1 MQTNPIKNHSFPL
14 RLSLSF
20 VAKGQFSPIFR
31 TSPPSR
37 AGIRERKRPA
47 PRIRKKPPSR
57 NPGRGLWKRGG
68 YLLSRLAGS
77 TIGAGGLNF
86 SVRDGKRWVPA
97 AVGAFS
103 LLAGGFPPGG
113 CDCHEPGTNERR
125 SRGPY
130 GLLVPLGFAVAG
142 FAPAAYRRRRLRR
155 PSKEVSS
162 RGGLRA

>member
-1 MQTNPIKNHSFPL
+1 MTLFILPPAIETYSHLQKTSYIFTIVYEIDTHLFLFSQTTRKFAT
-14 RLSLSF
+14 F
-20 VAKGQFSPIFR
+20 KKQKKGGGASR
-31 TSPPSR
+31 KTPPPEFG
-37 AGIRERKRPA
+37 AD
-47 PRIRKKPPSR
+47 
-57 NPGRGLWKRGG
+57 
-68 YLLSRLAGS
+68 LLSRPSGS

-130 GLLVPLGFAVAG
+130 GQLVPLGFAVAG

-155 PSKEVSS
+155 P
-162 RGGLRA
+162 

>member
-1 MQTNPIKNHSFPL
+1 MPFFAHPIPRPSKIPQRNISKDGNRVVSKEKKRGAKQKKFPRNLLHSKTKKG
-14 RLSLSF
+14 RSLSKDSSGG
-20 VAKGQFSPIFR
+20 ASRK
-31 TSPPSR
+31 TPPPEFG
-37 AGIRERKRPA
+37 AD
-47 PRIRKKPPSR
+47 
-57 NPGRGLWKRGG
+57 
-68 YLLSRLAGS
+68 LLSRPSGS

-130 GLLVPLGFAVAG
+130 GQLVPLGFAVAG

-155 PSKEVSS
+155 P
-162 RGGLRA
+162 

>member
-1 MQTNPIKNHSFPL
+1 MTET
-14 RLSLSF
+14 LSF
-20 VAKGQFSPIFR
+20 NLKDLLDRLHPQQHTLIVGSAFIDLL
-31 TSPPSR
+31 
-37 AGIRERKRPA
+37 IRVPQLPKSGA
-47 PRIRKKPPSR
+47 D
-57 NPGRGLWKRGG
+57 
-68 YLLSRLAGS
+68 LLSRPSGS

-130 GLLVPLGFAVAG
+130 GQLVPLGFAVAG

-155 PSKEVSS
+155 P
-162 RGGLRA
+162 